1 MLAEKARLGPP
12 DTPDPQ
18 FPSSMKAAP
27 MRLLP
32 LSLAASIL
40 LAAAPRAE
48 AGAQLSLRLDQV
60 TQVQEQC
67 QLVFVLESGFDTGID
82 DLRAET
88 VLLSP
93 ENRVLR
99 LTLLD
104 FQSLPSNALR
114 VRSFNLPD
122 LDCAQIGRVLINALS
137 SCAPLDADRCSD
149 ALVVRS
155 DTEIEMLK

>member
-1 MLAEKARLGPP
+1 
-12 DTPDPQ
+12 
-18 FPSSMKAAP
+18 

-32 LSLAASIL
+32 LFLAASF
-40 LAAAPRAE
+40 LAALAPRAE

-60 TQVQEQC
+60 TQMQAQC
-67 QLVFVLESGFDTGID
+67 QLVFVLESGLDTAID

-88 VLLSP
+88 VLLTP

-104 FQSLPSNALR
+104 FQSLPQNGLR

-122 LDCAQIGRVLINALS
+122 VDCAQVGRVLINAIS
-137 SCAPLDADRCSD
+137 SCTPLDADQCSD
-149 ALVVRS
+149 ALVVHS
-155 DTEIEMLK
+155 DTDIEVLK